1 MPVAPLGSMP
11 ISHGPRTAALSW
23 LAALAG
29 TLAVHLGM
37 IGATPQ
43 EPPRCATVVLV
54 DARTP
59 DPNEHV
65 IEHVIEKS
73 DFDRLRADARQLAIP
88 SDAGLRLRGIRPGS
102 LFAEL
107 GFESGDLVV
116 EIEGGDATRFRVLRG
131 RARRPIEIVLRIG

>member
-1 MPVAPLGSMP
+1 MS
-11 ISHGPRTAALSW
+11 ISNSPHLAALPW

-29 TLAVHLGM
+29 TFAVQLGLPYGAPQDPPHCTVAELA
-37 IGATPQ
+37 
-43 EPPRCATVVLV
+43 
-54 DARTP
+54 D
-59 DPNEHV
+59 DPAPEV
-65 IEHVIEKS
+65 IEHVIDKS
-73 DFDRLRADARQLAIP
+73 DFDRLRADSRQHAIQ

-116 EIEGGDATRFRVLRG
+116 EIAGGDATRFHVLRG

>member
-1 MPVAPLGSMP
+1 MP
-11 ISHGPRTAALSW
+11 IPNEPHLAALPW

-29 TLAVHLGM
+29 TFAVHLGM
-37 IGATPQ
+37 PYGAPPDSHCAVA
-43 EPPRCATVVLV
+43 EPTGPAEPAA
-54 DARTP
+54 DRTP
-59 DPNEHV
+59 EV
-65 IEHVIEKS
+65 IEHVIDKA

-88 SDAGLRLRGIRPGS
+88 SDDGLRLRGIRPGS

-116 EIEGGDATRFRVLRG
+116 DIAGGDATRFRVLRG